1 MAGDGSLQLNIQ
13 ELQTMKQL
21 NLNVILFVLNN
32 NGYLS
37 IRLSQNN
44 FFKRLVGE
52 SPASGVTFP
61 DTLKLADAYGLPS
74 MKIDAQN
81 FESGLK
87 QVLASSGPL
96 VCEVILNPD
105 QPFEPK
111 ISSRQLPDGK
121 IVSAPME
128 DMFPF
133 LPREEML
140 SNLLIP
146 PLEE

>member
-1 MAGDGSLQLNIQ
+1 
-13 ELQTMKQL
+13 
-21 NLNVILFVLNN
+21 
-32 NGYLS
+32 
-37 IRLSQNN
+37 
-44 FFKRLVGE
+44 
-52 SPASGVTFP
+52 
-61 DTLKLADAYGLPS
+61 
-74 MKIDAQN
+74 
-81 FESGLK
+81 GLK